1 VGFERRSLLK
11 LQGRDDM
18 AEEKMSLLRA
28 REAAEY
34 LNVSLATLGRMEKE
48 GELTPFRT
56 PGGHRRYSLAM
67 LDEYL
72 EGSRRRPSATT
83 SLNGENH
90 GR

>member
-1 VGFERRSLLK
+1 MEHRKHLLT
-11 LQGRDDM
+11 
-18 AEEKMSLLRA
+18 A

-34 LNVSLATLGRMEKE
+34 LAISLDTLGRMDKQ
-48 GELTPFRT
+48 GQLVPFRT

-72 EGSRRRPSATT
+72 EGSRRRPQATT